1 LHFYGVG
8 FFNAAHIF
16 TSGGHYDIP
25 IGRGRM
31 LGANWN
37 KIVDAVLGGLGTG
50 YILYNHSGF
59 PITLQA
65 TGTAGGQN
73 DRAALRPNRYL
84 PGLTYV
90 GQSIDRRF
98 GTADTICLTA
108 GVNDGKCVYGVPDA
122 ASFGNSG
129 KATERAPSLFSLDL
143 NLSKRFHITEAK
155 YVLLRS
161 DFYNLPNHP
170 AFAPPAR
177 NISTAS
183 TFGAITG
190 TSIGS
195 RTIELARKLYF

>member
-1 LHFYGVG
+1 
-8 FFNAAHIF
+8 
-16 TSGGHYDIP
+16 
-25 IGRGRM
+25 M

-90 GQSIDRRF
+90 GQSIDRWF

-170 AFAPPAR
+170 AFAPRRATSRLRAR
-177 NISTAS
+177 SERSPGRAS
-183 TFGAITG
+183 ARARSSWHGSFTSNQMDYPGLVSIARSAIDQ
-190 TSIGS
+190 
-195 RTIELARKLYF
+195 